1 MLELAKVLM
10 LSSSRKNDE
19 PYLTH
24 AETLIKNHLGSV
36 RDILFIPFAG
46 VTISWDAYTAK
57 VQEALPGVK
66 VRGIHQFA
74 SARDAIESAQVIMV
88 GGGNTFNLLNEL
100 YRQDL
105 LQPIQQRVVEGMPY
119 VGWSA
124 GSNLCGLSIKTSN
137 DMPIIQPLSFNTFG
151 FINAQINPHYSDYVA
166 PNHNGETRDQ
176 RIAEFCALYPE
187 VPVIGIREGSALL
200 RNGDKLTLMG
210 ELDAAVFIGKQRE
223 VIAAGSDLSEYL

>member
-74 SARDAIESAQVIMV
+74 SARDAIESAQAIMV